1 MKKIVFIIMSITI
14 VFLSGTCAF
23 LCSQLKNANN
33 LLYYINET
41 AEGKYYEQ
49 ITSTEEWNT
58 WVSWSVYQDAV
69 YRLQI
74 AENLIFYVEEVL
86 NEPYIDDYL
95 NSDERKEWAKYH

>member
-1 MKKIVFIIMSITI
+1 MKKLIIAMGIVI

-23 LCSQLKNANN
+23 LCSQLKDANN

-41 AEGKYYEQ
+41 AEGEYYEQ
-49 ITSTEEWNT
+49 ITSTEEWNN

-86 NEPYIDDYL
+86 DEPYIDDYL